1 LSVIS
6 RSPELKLVSR
16 VLNVRSAGFTLM
28 EMLVSVAIMA
38 VLLGFAV
45 PAYQRYVTTAQEG
58 VLRNNI
64 QSMHIFQEDYFL
76 RTGRYANN
84 LADLAAIEAAIGWR
98 PRNQDGI
105 TYAVASGGGAFYDVT
120 AVDPDGLTL
129 CVRLPQRVDC

>member
-1 LSVIS
+1 
-6 RSPELKLVSR
+6 
-16 VLNVRSAGFTLM
+16 M

-98 PRNQDGI
+98 PPKSRRDH
-105 TYAVASGGGAFYDVT
+105 
-120 AVDPDGLTL
+120 L
-129 CVRLPQRVDC
+129 CCGPAAAALFMM